1 MPLKLCASFSKKVP
15 AEVDYSS
22 KSYLAS
28 VEVELPSNLSSEEL
42 NAEIHKTYAQLE
54 KAVDE
59 QINGQAT
66 QHQAQPARDRQGG
79 SQGHSRSQQQ
89 PYIPASNKQVKY
101 ILDLGKA
108 KEMTLAALNA
118 EAGRLYGVDSIY
130 NLSKPDASKF
140 VDVLKQAA

>member
-1 MPLKLCASFSKKVP
+1 MPLKLCASFCKKVP

-28 VEVELPSNLSSEEL
+28 VEVELPTNLSGDEL

-54 KAVDE
+54 RAVDE
-59 QINGQAT
+59 QINGQTNQGQGQT
-66 QHQAQPARDRQGG
+66 QQ
-79 SQGHSRSQQQ
+79 RSQERSEASVK
-89 PYIPASNKQVKY
+89 ASNKQIKY

-108 KEMTLAALNA
+108 REKVLSDLNT

-130 NLSKPDASKF
+130 DLSKKDASRF
-140 VDVLKQAA
+140 VDQLKEAA